1 MPARGASLPD
11 ALGPWRLVSED
22 VTPLQTASE
31 DLGQWTRR
39 VYAREA
45 PRRRVEVNLMEGKG
59 PGPLRVP
66 AAAGAGGGVMDED
79 GAYRVLDVAGRRA
92 ILERHPLL
100 APALAVAVSPD
111 TTLTLEG
118 SGTDEAELLDLAGL
132 AVSALER

>member
-1 MPARGASLPD
+1 
-11 ALGPWRLVSED
+11 
-22 VTPLQTASE
+22 
-31 DLGQWTRR
+31 
-39 VYAREA
+39 
-45 PRRRVEVNLMEGKG
+45 MEGKG

-66 AAAGAGGGVMDED
+66 AAVGSGSGVMDEE
-79 GAYRVLDVAGRRA
+79 GTYRVLDVAGRRA

-118 SGTDEAELLDLAGL
+118 SGADEAELMDLAGR

>member
-1 MPARGASLPD
+1 MSARGASLPD

-31 DLGQWTRR
+31 DLGRWTRR

-66 AAAGAGGGVMDED
+66 AAAGSGDGVMDEE

-92 ILERHPLL
+92 ILEHHPLL
-100 APALAVAVSPD
+100 ATALAVAVSPD

-118 SGTDEAELLDLAGL
+118 YGTDEAELLDLAGL